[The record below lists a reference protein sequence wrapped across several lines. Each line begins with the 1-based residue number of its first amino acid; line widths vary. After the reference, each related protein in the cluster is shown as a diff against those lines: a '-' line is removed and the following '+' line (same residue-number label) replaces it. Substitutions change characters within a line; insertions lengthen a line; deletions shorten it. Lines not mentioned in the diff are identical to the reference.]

1 MKRTLFTVVGLALLM
16 QACATMSPDYEE
28 PTVTLTS
35 IRAIESE
42 GMTPSF
48 EVGLRIIN
56 PNRDDL
62 AIEGIV
68 YTIALEGHEVVKG
81 VGKDYPVVEAY
92 SQQDITLLASVNL
105 LSGLRLM
112 GDLMRAE
119 AGAMRYEF
127 TAKLDPGGFYPSIRV
142 SETGQLDLGASPR

>member
-1 MKRTLFTVVGLALLM
+1 MKIKLLPLVGLALLL

-35 IRAIESE
+35 FRAINSE

-56 PNRDDL
+56 PNRNDL
-62 AIEGIV
+62 AIQGIV

-105 LSGLRLM
+105 LSGLRLI

-119 AGAMRYEF
+119 SGALRYEF

-142 SETGQLDLGASPR
+142 SESGQLDLGASPR